1 MIKGSIHQEAI
12 AIVNEYVLSIGT
24 LKYTKDMK
32 GEMDNSVIVGDVNI
46 TLSTMN
52 RSSRQ
57 KINKKMM
64 DLKQTLDQMDL
75 VDIYK
80 TIHRTGAKYT
90 FFSNAHRT
98 FSRIYHMI
106 GYKISLNK
114 FKTAEIIPSI
124 YSDVNSMKAEN
135 LENLQISKNQTAH
148 C

>member
-1 MIKGSIHQEAI
+1 MNMYSAMEHLNIP
-12 AIVNEYVLSIGT
+12 T
-24 LKYTKDMK
+24 DMK

-46 TLSTMN
+46 PLSTMN

-80 TIHRTGAKYT
+80 TIHRTRAKYT

-114 FKTAEIIPSI
+114 FKTVEIIPSI
-124 YSDVNSMKAEN
+124 YSDINSMKAEN
-135 LENLQISKNQTAH
+135 LENLQISKN
-148 C
+148 

>member
-1 MIKGSIHQEAI
+1 MHS
-12 AIVNEYVLSIGT
+12 T
-24 LKYTKDMK
+24 LEHLNIPTDIK
-32 GEMDNSVIVGDVNI
+32 GEMDNTIIVGDINI
-46 TLSTMN
+46 PLSTMN

-64 DLKQTLDQMDL
+64 DLEQTLDQMDL

-106 GYKISLNK
+106 GCKISLNN
-114 FKTAEIIPSI
+114 FKKAEIIPSI
-124 YSDVNSMKAEN
+124 YSDINSMKAEN
-135 LENLQISKNQTAH
+135 LENLQISKN
-148 C
+148 